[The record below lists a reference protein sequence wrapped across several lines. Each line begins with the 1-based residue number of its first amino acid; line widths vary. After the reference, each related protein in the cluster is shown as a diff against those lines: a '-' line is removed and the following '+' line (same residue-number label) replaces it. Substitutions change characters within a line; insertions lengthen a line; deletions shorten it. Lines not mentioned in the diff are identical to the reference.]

1 MNKISFNNLY
11 ITVKKNKTLTI
22 DKQKI
27 INFSGFLKN
36 IEINKTNILDNS
48 YYWLEKIT
56 CNDIVIIDPPYDSFN
71 NAYTNYSTM
80 FNKSCHEKLYFFIK
94 DLVNK
99 GVQLISFNNDT
110 PFIRNLYN
118 NFNIDIIKRYCQMT
132 HKNKTELFIYN

>member
-1 MNKISFNNLY
+1 
-11 ITVKKNKTLTI
+11 
-22 DKQKI
+22 
-27 INFSGFLKN
+27 
-36 IEINKTNILDNS
+36 
-48 YYWLEKIT
+48 
-56 CNDIVIIDPPYDSFN
+56 
-71 NAYTNYSTM
+71 M